1 MEKHEVLKKK
11 LIESEFSFLKKGKI
25 YPLNEIYLKVQ
36 SLYPKLCDDNDIRI
50 KDGYTIKWKWYIRF
64 ALDQLKKKNKS
75 QNYEMIPIVGPGSKE
90 KSKKG
95 YWKIKNP
102 Q

>member
-1 MEKHEVLKKK
+1 MKLVNDQSCSWIKDLPKRTNIKILKKI

-36 SLYPKLCDDNDIRI
+36 SLYPELCDDNDIRI

-75 QNYEMIPIVGPGSKE
+75 QNYEMIPIV
-90 KSKKG
+90 
-95 YWKIKNP
+95 
-102 Q
+102 